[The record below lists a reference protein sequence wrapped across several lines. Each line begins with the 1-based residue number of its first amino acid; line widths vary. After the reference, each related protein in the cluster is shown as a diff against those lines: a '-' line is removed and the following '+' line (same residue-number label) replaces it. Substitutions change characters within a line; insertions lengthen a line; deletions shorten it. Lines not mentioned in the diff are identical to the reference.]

1 MEPSGGGRGGGP
13 VELFTATGGT
23 YRLGGGSDE
32 DGEEGE
38 EEGGDGRRARRLVGA
53 KTGASLLLAAAG
65 GGGEGGK
72 DGDGVLDAAVASAA
86 EAESKVGTEISSTDS
101 GSDATP
107 MDVEQSERGEED
119 SDDVV
124 GQKSNGA
131 DNDDDDRRAATATAT
146 APVTVPA
153 GGAAA
158 TTVEGHAAMEQ
169 EEDGTK
175 DTPPE
180 SGGRDSAE
188 PAAEPAADGTS
199 IADANSDSA
208 PPLPALRT
216 SPPPVT
222 EDEVGQGLSGDDVG
236 RMHSTVEE
244 RVQVIRSAA
253 RRVLS
258 GGGKEGRVA
267 LETIITILTN
277 ALLRPGD
284 QQVRS
289 IRLANKAFQK
299 RVGNRAGAVDL
310 LRKVGW
316 EQEGGAAGAGVG
328 GVLRWKRNDPGLL
341 WVARDAGEMQ
351 LQAAVA
357 AGPEG

>member
-1 MEPSGGGRGGGP
+1 MKKHKWTVGCLKEMFPRGKVGVSESCLMGLNVNAGQEIHLRIRTDDLQGFRKYLSIREVLCHELTHMVWGDHDNNFKKLNSQLLKEVVELDWTKKGGRRLGGRLQIAPPPPSSGRSGGRRGGGGGGGGGGRGGGP

-65 GGGEGGK
+65 GGGEGAK
-72 DGDGVLDAAVASAA
+72 DGDGVLGAAVASAA
-86 EAESKVGTEISSTDS
+86 EAESKVDTVMSSTDS

-107 MDVEQSERGEED
+107 MDVEQ
-119 SDDVV
+119 
-124 GQKSNGA
+124 
-131 DNDDDDRRAATATAT
+131 
-146 APVTVPA
+146 
-153 GGAAA
+153 
-158 TTVEGHAAMEQ
+158 M
-169 EEDGTK
+169 
-175 DTPPE
+175 
-180 SGGRDSAE
+180 
-188 PAAEPAADGTS
+188 
-199 IADANSDSA
+199 
-208 PPLPALRT
+208 
-216 SPPPVT
+216 
-222 EDEVGQGLSGDDVG
+222 
-236 RMHSTVEE
+236 
-244 RVQVIRSAA
+244 
-253 RRVLS
+253 
-258 GGGKEGRVA
+258 
-267 LETIITILTN
+267 
-277 ALLRPGD
+277 
-284 QQVRS
+284 RS

-341 WVARDAGEMQ
+341 WVARDAVEMQ

-357 AGPEG
+357 AAEAKE